1 MRLKSLSLENVR
13 SFLAPTTVS
22 FDGPLSIIIGP
33 NGGGKTNLLDALV
46 MTMNR
51 HLSTVQYPEHT
62 PTQEQQDRHEM
73 RPNQVRGQLR
83 LERHSTAKERD
94 QSVTIEFEVTQR
106 DVENLLQMRDGAA
119 DLFERASRKYAA
131 LPHQGFIRWDL
142 TDVSAGRRFKVH
154 VKNDAMQPVDE
165 KADQILLDY
174 LNHFHTDAYLRE
186 EFGLGKLST
195 PLLYLPTT
203 RTAQAL
209 SPSIGLTGYNEI
221 EMRRQADGTTSR
233 NMYSVVSAAA
243 GKLAKTYRLLLDDFG
258 SATMEHLLSDPNL
271 KALTETLKS
280 LGYEWTLTTI
290 NKLTNEYELSL
301 SKQGSVF
308 PANSASSGEREILT
322 YLLAI
327 YVLNVRDALIVI
339 DEPELHLHPQWQRTL
354 LRLFLRL
361 ADSTGN
367 QFVFATHSPTFVS
380 PESVR
385 YVTRVYSEEQQS
397 RTHRLDAAALPDA
410 RQLLHIVNSQNN
422 ERIFFADFVVLV
434 EGITDRVVFETL
446 IAQFRTEPYV
456 KTIEVVNVSG
466 KGQFKAYQKLLNAAG
481 IRHMVIADLDYAE
494 QLGGGELL
502 AALYTLNTAEM
513 KNDVINNPKSRD
525 GAAIISAIQE
535 AVEDGELTPLR
546 DVWEYVS
553 SRRRRLRTDL
563 KFSELAE
570 MLRFCGACAAD
581 GIHLLKRGHLERYL
595 SPGHSDKDVS
605 KVVDLCATGLRDK
618 IHPAK
623 FRELSSIAQV
633 AVSSI

>member
-1 MRLKSLSLENVR
+1 MRLKSLSVENVR
-13 SFLAPTTVS
+13 SFLAPTTVC
-22 FDGPLSIIIGP
+22 FDGPISIVIGP

-83 LERHSTAKERD
+83 LEKHSSAKDRD
-94 QSVTIEFEVTQR
+94 QSVALEFEITPR
-106 DVENLLQMRDGAA
+106 DIDNLVQMRDGAA

-131 LPHQGFIRWDL
+131 LPHKGFTAWDL
-142 TDVSAGRRFKVH
+142 SRISAGRSFTVH
-154 VKNDAMQPVDE
+154 VKNDAMQPVSQKE
-165 KADQILLDY
+165 DQILLDY

-209 SPSIGLTGYNEI
+209 SPSIGLTGFNEI
-221 EMRRQADGTTSR
+221 DMRRQADGTTSR
-233 NMYSVVSAAA
+233 NMYSVVTAAA

-258 SATMEHLLSDPNL
+258 SSTMEQLLSDPNL
-271 KALTETLKS
+271 KALTETLRS

-301 SKQGSVF
+301 SKHGSAF

-361 ADSTGN
+361 AASTGN

-410 RQLLHIVNSQNN
+410 RQLLQIV
-422 ERIFFADFVVLV
+422 IV
-434 EGITDRVVFETL
+434 
-446 IAQFRTEPYV
+446 RT
-456 KTIEVVNVSG
+456 TN
-466 KGQFKAYQKLLNAAG
+466 AYF
-481 IRHMVIADLDYAE
+481 
-494 QLGGGELL
+494 
-502 AALYTLNTAEM
+502 
-513 KNDVINNPKSRD
+513 
-525 GAAIISAIQE
+525 
-535 AVEDGELTPLR
+535 
-546 DVWEYVS
+546 
-553 SRRRRLRTDL
+553 LRT
-563 KFSELAE
+563 S
-570 MLRFCGACAAD
+570 
-581 GIHLLKRGHLERYL
+581 
-595 SPGHSDKDVS
+595 
-605 KVVDLCATGLRDK
+605 LC
-618 IHPAK
+618 
-623 FRELSSIAQV
+623 S
-633 AVSSI
+633 